1 MEQIINYIKPE
12 LMIVSVALYF
22 IGIGMKNAQTIKDKY
37 IPLILGIIGILLCG
51 IWVVATSSIVSQQDI
66 AMAIFTST
74 IQGILVAGLSVYVNQ
89 LYTQAKREE

>member
-1 MEQIINYIKPE
+1 
-12 LMIVSVALYF
+12 MIVSVALYF

-37 IPLILGIIGILLCG
+37 IPLILGVIGILLCG